1 MLLHPQSHTSLQTT
15 VSCCEIGAQLWCDC
29 ILLPVNYPTAIG
41 NYRLS
46 WQTIACL
53 QIVYLYLLLHILTFC
68 FYKRFWT
75 IRFRLGQFQD
85 GTFPVAEEMNFDEI
99 LNDIG
104 GFGKFQKILY
114 VWICAPQIFLAF
126 HMLVSVF
133 TGAVP
138 PHLCRSMA
146 PLKGLPDFKNFS
158 HLTGLDGH
166 PELSCNAS
174 LNHSSAAAPEHAVS
188 CQEGWEY
195 SKDTFQ
201 STTVSEVSGKAE
213 ALSTHVWFLWIW
225 FPLQACTSLWAG
237 SFFLQRETEPESF
250 ENYPKCYKSYA
261 T

>member
-1 MLLHPQSHTSLQTT
+1 MLFHPQSHTSLQTT
-15 VSCCEIGAQLWCDC
+15 VGCYEIGAQLRCDC
-29 ILLPVNYPTAIG
+29 ILLPVNYLTAIG
-41 NYRLS
+41 NSRLS
-46 WQTIACL
+46 RQTIACL
-53 QIVYLYLLLHILTFC
+53 QIVCLYLLLHLLTFC

-75 IRFRLGQFQD
+75 IRFRPGQFQD
-85 GTFPVAEEMNFDEI
+85 GTFSVAEEMNFDEI
-99 LNDIG
+99 LIDIG

-146 PLKGLPDFKNFS
+146 PLKGLPYFRNFS

-166 PELSCNAS
+166 PELSCSAF
-174 LNHSSAAAPEHAVS
+174 LNHSSAAAPEDGHPAVS

-201 STTVSEVSGKAE
+201 STIVSEVSGKAE
-213 ALSTHVWFLWIW
+213 ALSTHVRFLRTW

-250 ENYPKCYKSYA
+250 EN
-261 T
+261 